1 MESAGD
7 NNSSGSPE
15 EMFVEPGRQL
25 GPGASEE
32 VDTDESKQNVERG
45 AEERKMEMDTQAAGD
60 ARTVLT
66 LGRRFGAVYDN
77 LSKEAKKLES
87 ELKLLESPDPQME
100 AEFAELKKDLLYYAK
115 LFYGDGKTYPLEL
128 KDIQRLAHEQLKAG
142 PIDDL
147 ENEDRL
153 YLETIV
159 AGYKEHES
167 PIVATC
173 DLESFCNAGKGVDA
187 LAEAQKIAA
196 KALRFY
202 EDRPEDATAAKAFL
216 ENPEEEAPFLAGE
229 EGITM
234 MSPLISCSI
243 MLLKQKLG
251 HSFRFISDKLE
262 GDNLADTFILK
273 PQAFV
278 ERAPNGPDI
287 KNDRIGFRVQDS
299 AFILTVRDSQQWNA
313 RHYGLRCRAKV
324 YGAFLQWRQNGAGE
338 YRKCLPS
345 MKYWLRHNRLRQA
358 ILEIEE
364 LIAAGTLKNVKVGDE
379 NEFKEWY
386 RAKMAL
392 ADYALFRLSGDGQ
405 GKDMFRTSS
414 DGKVIACTYRP
425 GAQNSTQYALSVEEV
440 YRDTPKVVNM
450 GRILRKNFK
459 RFDDVLKT
467 LERRTFEVPSN
478 INNDTPGG
486 SVGAVF
492 YQLLD
497 ECSLGDRKTFLPKSV
512 LLTCVA
518 KYLLF
523 KNDERDFKTAD
534 DLLNLTYEELKKI
547 LHICLVDA
555 AVTMDNVSM
564 MYGIM
569 LDDVRYENMPNHLRY
584 EELLSDAEGD
594 SDAEEQPSSQDDDP
608 ELAAALGLS
617 DADAAAAD
625 ASNLAQALNASMEI
639 A

>member
-15 EMFVEPGRQL
+15 EILVEPRRQL

-32 VDTDESKQNVERG
+32 VHPDESKQNVERG

-66 LGRRFGAVYDN
+66 LGRRFGAVYDD

-87 ELKLLESPDPQME
+87 ELLESPDPQIE
-100 AEFAELKKDLLYYAK
+100 AKLAELKMKILYYAK
-115 LFYGDGKTYPLEL
+115 LFYGDGKTSPLEL
-128 KDIQRLAHEQLKAG
+128 KDIQRLADEQLKAG

-147 ENEDRL
+147 EYEDRL
-153 YLETIV
+153 YLETIA
-159 AGYKEHES
+159 AGYKEHKS

-187 LAEAQKIAA
+187 LAEAEKIAA
-196 KALRFY
+196 KALRFH
-202 EDRPEDATAAKAFL
+202 EDRPGDANAAKAFL
-216 ENPEEEAPFLAGE
+216 ENPEEEVPFLAGQ

-278 ERAPNGPDI
+278 AHAPNGPDV

-299 AFILTVRDSQQWNA
+299 AFIHTVKRLQQWNA
-313 RHYGLRCRAKV
+313 RHYGLMSRAKV
-324 YGAFLQWRQNGAGE
+324 YGAFLRWHQNSAGD
-338 YRKCLPS
+338 YTRCPPR
-345 MKYWLRHNRLRQA
+345 MKYWKRHNRLRQA
-358 ILEIEE
+358 ILEIERRIRDGE
-364 LIAAGTLKNVKVGDE
+364 LENVKVGDE
-379 NEFKEWY
+379 NDFKEWY
-386 RAKMAL
+386 PAKMAL
-392 ADYALFRLSGDGQ
+392 ADYALFRLSGDRQ

-425 GAQNSTQYALSVEEV
+425 GAQNAMQYAQSVEEV
-440 YRDTPKVVNM
+440 WRDTPKVVNM
-450 GRILRKNFK
+450 GRIWKKNFG
-459 RFDDVLKT
+459 RFDDYLKT
-467 LERRTFEVPSN
+467 LERMTFKVPKN

-497 ECSLGDRKTFLPKSV
+497 ECSLGDHKTFLPKSV

-534 DLLNLTYEELKKI
+534 DLLILTYEELKKI

-594 SDAEEQPSSQDDDP
+594 SDAEEQSSSQDDDP
-608 ELAAALGLS
+608 ELVTALEQS

-625 ASNLAQALNASMEI
+625 ASNLAQALDASMEI

>member
-1 MESAGD
+1 MESAGHD
-7 NNSSGSPE
+7 NGSGSPD
-15 EMFVEPGRQL
+15 EMLVEPGRQL

-32 VDTDESKQNVERG
+32 VFTDESKQNVERG
-45 AEERKMEMDTQAAGD
+45 AEERKMEIDTQAAGD
-60 ARTVLT
+60 ARTVRT
-66 LGRRFGAVYDN
+66 LGRRFGAIYDD
-77 LSKEAKKLES
+77 LSKEAEKLES
-87 ELKLLESPDPQME
+87 ELLESPDPQIE
-100 AEFAELKKDLLYYAK
+100 AKLAELKIKILYYAK
-115 LFYGDGKTYPLEL
+115 LFYGDGKTSPLEL
-128 KDIQRLAHEQLKAG
+128 KDIQRLADEQLKAG

-159 AGYKEHES
+159 AGYKKYEA

-187 LAEAQKIAA
+187 LAEAEKITA
-196 KALRFY
+196 KALRFH
-202 EDRPEDATAAKAFL
+202 EDRPGDANAAKAFL
-216 ENPEEEAPFLAGE
+216 ENPEEEVPFLAGE

-251 HSFRFISDKLE
+251 NSFRFISDKLE

-278 ERAPNGPDI
+278 ARQPDGKNNI
-287 KNDRIGFRVQDS
+287 ENDRIGFREQDS
-299 AFILTVRDSQQWNA
+299 AFIHTVKQVQQWNA
-313 RHYGLRCRAKV
+313 RHYGLMSRAKV
-324 YGAFLQWRQNGAGE
+324 YGAFLKWHQNSAGN
-338 YRKCLPS
+338 YTRCLPS
-345 MKYWLRHNRLRQA
+345 MKYWKRHNRLRIA
-358 ILEIEE
+358 ILLIEQR
-364 LIAAGTLKNVKVGDE
+364 IADGTLKNVKLGDE

-386 RAKMAL
+386 RAKMAP

-405 GKDMFRTSS
+405 GRDMFRTSS

-425 GAQNSTQYALSVEEV
+425 GAQNAMQYAQSVEEV
-440 YRDTPKVVNM
+440 WRDTPKVVNM
-450 GRILRKNFK
+450 GRIWKKNFG
-459 RFDDVLKT
+459 RFDDYLKT
-467 LERRTFEVPSN
+467 LERMTFKVPKN

-497 ECSLGDRKTFLPKSV
+497 ECSLGDHKTFLPKSV
-512 LLTCVA
+512 LLTYVA

-569 LDDVRYENMPNHLRY
+569 LDDVRYENMPDHLRY

-594 SDAEEQPSSQDDDP
+594 SDAEEQSSSQDDDP
-608 ELAAALGLS
+608 ELVTALEQS

-625 ASNLAQALNASMEI
+625 ASNLAQALDASMEI